1 MILNPSINKNY
12 LQCLLKMQI
21 IGGLSRLYQK
31 KKWNIFSGEK
41 KPVKHDTQ
49 DELHVANNKQ
59 GNFSDYYNCLT

>member
-1 MILNPSINKNY
+1 MEHK
-12 LQCLLKMQI
+12 
-21 IGGLSRLYQK
+21 K